1 MLQQFQR
8 EELMFFLTQG
18 VEEATR
24 GNKNRA
30 RIFLDKALDLDKGN
44 ETAMLWV
51 AWITDNPRESIGIL
65 ERILQKNPR
74 NNIAKVYLNQARD
87 KLNSTGYLR
96 QIEEQNRRKKT
107 DNLKIVPLIGEYM
120 IRKGYISYSQLS
132 QGLARQKM
140 LSQQGI
146 KEQLG
151 QILVEMGY
159 INLMQLEEGLQSRL
173 IEYYV

>member
-1 MLQQFQR
+1 
-8 EELMFFLTQG
+8 
-18 VEEATR
+18 
-24 GNKNRA
+24 
-30 RIFLDKALDLDKGN
+30 
-44 ETAMLWV
+44 
-51 AWITDNPRESIGIL
+51 
-65 ERILQKNPR
+65 
-74 NNIAKVYLNQARD
+74 
-87 KLNSTGYLR
+87 
-96 QIEEQNRRKKT
+96 
-107 DNLKIVPLIGEYM
+107 M

-132 QGLARQKM
+132 QGLASQKM